1 MPEPCIIVMGMIDIE
16 EIRSNV
22 SNAANKLHAREAWLF
37 GSYARGEA
45 SEHSDVDILF
55 VVDNESSHL
64 QLIQSA
70 RALLRGWHVPKDI
83 LVYREDEFQDWQK
96 VVGSL
101 CYRVREEGMQLY
113 EA

>member
-1 MPEPCIIVMGMIDIE
+1 MGMIDIE
-16 EIRSNV
+16 EIHANI
-22 SNAANKLHAREAWLF
+22 SNAADKLHAREAWLF

-45 SEHSDVDILF
+45 SEGSDVDILF

-64 QLIQSA
+64 NLIRSA
-70 RALLRGWHVPKDI
+70 RRLMRGWHVPKDI
-83 LVYREDEFQDWQK
+83 LVYRHDEFQDWQK

-101 CYRVREEGMQLY
+101 CYRVKEEGVQLY

>member
-1 MPEPCIIVMGMIDIE
+1 MGMIDIE
-16 EIRSNV
+16 EIHSNISNV
-22 SNAANKLHAREAWLF
+22 ADKLHAREAWLF

-45 SEHSDVDILF
+45 SEDSDVDILF

-64 QLIQSA
+64 NIIRLA
-70 RALLRGWHVPKDI
+70 RVLMRGWHVPKDI
-83 LVYREDEFQDWQK
+83 LVYRLDEFQDWQK

-101 CYRVREEGMQLY
+101 CYRVKEEGVQLY

>member
-1 MPEPCIIVMGMIDIE
+1 MINIE
-16 EIRSNV
+16 ENNMNIS
-22 SNAANKLHAREAWLF
+22 SAADKLHAKEAWLF

-64 QLIQSA
+64 NLIRLA
-70 RALLRGWHVPKDI
+70 RKLMRDWHVPKDI
-83 LVYREDEFQDWQK
+83 LVYRYDEFQDWQK

-101 CYRVREEGMQLY
+101 CYRVKEEGVQLY